1 MYTYV
6 TVSVQPTILLSFPKV
21 KNSGKPTWRRLVE
34 AVENPVGGNHC
45 ALAQKIAR
53 DHPGEPGNH
62 IHQFVKP
69 YERSSYLYTALLNP
83 EAVILQFTYTDVPR

>member
-34 AVENPVGGNHC
+34 AVEDPVGGNHC

-53 DHPGEPGNH
+53 DHPGEPGNL
-62 IHQFVKP
+62 IHQFAKQ
-69 YERSSYLYTALLNP
+69 YGRSSVNYSYLHTVLA
-83 EAVILQFTYTDVPR
+83 